1 MPFRILPDA
10 AALTN
15 TLVVDPNGQADYTTI
30 QGAIDYAYSQ
40 TPTSASRWQIL
51 IMPGTYNE
59 SLTLRDYVDLS
70 GLIPNSRSVVIRRST
85 AGYNTIVSSAIC
97 TLANLVLGGVT
108 SPIVTIGS
116 SNNNLEL
123 QNVIVEESAEIT
135 IFSQSNGSLTLRNCR
150 LQTGGYVYSGSGGYL
165 YAWDTNMVRSITI
178 GTAGVPAVYLNGARA
193 DIYRCYI
200 QSTYN
205 GAAVL
210 MSTDVSPY
218 TARIYHCVAKRT
230 TVTYAID
237 ASLAVTAYIAG
248 LLANAASD
256 SVNITGIID
265 EVVDASL

>member
-30 QGAIDYAYSQ
+30 QGAINYAYSQ

-59 SLTLRDYVDLS
+59 SLTLRNYVDLS

-85 AGYNTIVSSAIC
+85 VSYTTITSAAIC

-108 SPIVTIGS
+108 SPIVTIAS
-116 SNNNLEL
+116 SNDNLEL
-123 QNVIVEESAEIT
+123 QNVIVEESAEVT

-150 LQTGGYVYSGSGGYL
+150 LQTGGYVYNGSGGYL
-165 YAWDTNMVRSITI
+165 YAWDTNLVRSITV
-178 GTAGVPAVYLNGARA
+178 GTPGVPVVYLNGARA
-193 DIYRCYI
+193 DIYRCHI
-200 QSTYN
+200 ETTYN
-205 GAAVL
+205 GAAIL
-210 MSTDVSPY
+210 INAAVSPY
-218 TARIYHCVAKRT
+218 ALRCYHCTAKRVT
-230 TVTYAID
+230 TTYAID
-237 ASLAVTAYIAG
+237 ANLAVTGYIAG

-256 SVNITGIID
+256 SGNITGVID
-265 EVVDASL
+265 EFVNASI